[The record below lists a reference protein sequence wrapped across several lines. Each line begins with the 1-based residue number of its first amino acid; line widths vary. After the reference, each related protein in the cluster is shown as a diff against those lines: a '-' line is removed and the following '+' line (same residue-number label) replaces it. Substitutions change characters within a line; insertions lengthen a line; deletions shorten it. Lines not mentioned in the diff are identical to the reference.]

1 MKGDS
6 ESPCLIPLEGAK
18 GESFSPLKSKEVEE
32 EEMQLI
38 INLIVFGGNP
48 KQVSTLR
55 MKHHSSLSYAFSKSI
70 LTTVKP
76 SFPLRLFKE

>member
-6 ESPCLIPLEGAK
+6 GSPCLIPLEGAK

-38 INLIVFGGNP
+38 INLIVFGGT
-48 KQVSTLR
+48 QS
-55 MKHHSSLSYAFSKSI
+55 
-70 LTTVKP
+70 
-76 SFPLRLFKE
+76 RLAPYG